1 MRRTAL
7 AVTALLLPLL
17 LVAAA
22 CGSDSSNTNTSP
34 NANALDAITVDGEIG
49 SAPTVTFSQPFKVD
63 KTVSKVITAG
73 TGETLQQGA
82 TVGFDYAAINGRDG
96 KQFDASYDA
105 GPVSGVLDEREILP
119 GLVKGLVGANVGSR
133 VLIALAPADAFG
145 PRGGATEVGIEKD
158 DTVLFVV
165 DVREVRHPLE
175 RATGTPVAPVA
186 GQPTVSLDDSGKP
199 TITLPGGDPP
209 TQLVVQPLIQGDG
222 ADVQAGQT
230 VSVHYTGVI
239 WGSGK
244 QFDSSWDR
252 GTPAAFPIGSGSVIA
267 GWDTGL
273 VGQKVGTQLLLIV
286 PPDQGY
292 GSNGSASAGISGTDT
307 LVFVVDILDTY

>member
-1 MRRTAL
+1 
-7 AVTALLLPLL
+7 
-17 LVAAA
+17 
-22 CGSDSSNTNTSP
+22 
-34 NANALDAITVDGEIG
+34 
-49 SAPTVTFSQPFKVD
+49 
-63 KTVSKVITAG
+63 
-73 TGETLQQGA
+73 
-82 TVGFDYAAINGRDG
+82 
-96 KQFDASYDA
+96 
-105 GPVSGVLDEREILP
+105 
-119 GLVKGLVGANVGSR
+119 